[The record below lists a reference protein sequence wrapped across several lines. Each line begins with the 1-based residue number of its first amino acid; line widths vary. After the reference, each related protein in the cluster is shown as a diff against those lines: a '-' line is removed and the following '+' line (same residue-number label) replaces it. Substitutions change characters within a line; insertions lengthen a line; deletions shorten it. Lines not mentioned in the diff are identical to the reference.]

1 MKLLLLAT
9 YGEVLERGSGLVPQN
24 DREKD
29 QFRRWA
35 LGAGFWAALLIL
47 AVALRLVIGF
57 YPQHN
62 HNISTG
68 PILGCVSVHMGLLR
82 NRSQA

>member
-9 YGEVLERGSGLVPQN
+9 YGEVLERGSGLVSQN

-29 QFRRWA
+29 RFRRWA

-57 YPQHN
+57 
-62 HNISTG
+62 
-68 PILGCVSVHMGLLR
+68 
-82 NRSQA
+82 